1 VGSIRQIAQLRNQGD
16 LREVPVFKFHIR
28 CVGTLFWLLDP
39 MNRLL
44 VLLFLVFICGSR
56 YAYAQES
63 FEPCTDEMF
72 PEYHAGVNSVIDS
85 AVGEKPRLSVT
96 TFPSFRPEYGIR
108 IVGSKVYF
116 ATLNDSFW
124 YSSNVYDE
132 KTRRGYYDFTKPKLK
147 AKISS
152 APLSQDLI
160 DRTIKIY
167 VAAISS
173 ATKYE
178 RLGFDGTT
186 YRFTT
191 PSAGCGKTWSPSQG
205 TRAYQLV
212 ALVELLAKHAK
223 LSNERQLKSSTQLIE
238 QKVIALEKQ

>member
-1 VGSIRQIAQLRNQGD
+1 MIRSF
-16 LREVPVFKFHIR
+16 V
-28 CVGTLFWLLDP
+28 
-39 MNRLL
+39 LL
-44 VLLFLVFICGSR
+44 VLLFTCGSR
-56 YAYAQES
+56 YAFAEES
-63 FEPCTDEMF
+63 LEPCADEMF
-72 PEYHAGVNSVIDS
+72 PEYHAGVDSVIDR
-85 AVGEKPRLSVT
+85 AIGEKPRLSVT
-96 TFPSFRPEYGIR
+96 TFPSFSPEHGMR

-167 VAAISS
+167 LAAISS
-173 ATKYE
+173 SIKHE

-186 YRFTT
+186 YRFTS

-212 ALVELLAKHAK
+212 ALVELLSKHAK
-223 LSNERQLKSSTQLIE
+223 LSNKNDLQSSTQLIE
-238 QKVIALEKQ
+238 QNIIALEKQ